1 MQTAGSSCSK
11 TNDIVETSN
20 VSIGNMPIF
29 FVEKTRE
36 VLAVQKFLSFLT
48 KNISVFG
55 NKVVKHLTS

>member
-20 VSIGNMPIF
+20 ISIGNMPIF
-29 FVEKTRE
+29 FVEKIRG
-36 VLAVQKFLSFLT
+36 VLAVQKFHFLT
-48 KNISVFG
+48 ENISVFG